1 MKVSKPPSGL
11 VSGHPVGL
19 PAAGSTG
26 AKRFADKLARASGS
40 DKARAATATQ
50 PAARAGSMPAVV
62 ADIAKAVQ
70 AGQITRQGA
79 LDRVVER
86 IVSRRVGSKGPAAI
100 REELGAAL
108 RQTLEDDPML
118 AAKIRALDEG

>member
-19 PAAGSTG
+19 PAAGTAG
-26 AKRFADKLARASGS
+26 AKGFADKLAKASGS

-50 PAARAGSMPAVV
+50 PGAQAGRAPGI
-62 ADIAKAVQ
+62 ADIAKALK
-70 AGQITRQGA
+70 AGQITPQAA
-79 LDRVVER
+79 LDRVVEQV
-86 IVSRRVGSKGPAAI
+86 VSRQVGCKGPAAV
-100 REELGAAL
+100 REKLGAAL

-118 AAKIRALDEG
+118 VAKIRALDEG